1 MTSFRPHAS
10 PDDEDALDAA
20 LERLVRGDRQGIDGL
35 DPEMRATVDQMY
47 RWADESDFRDEP
59 LPKARRGPHGNVR
72 WLSQVSGVAA
82 AVLLGIIV
90 VGTFLVYDRSR
101 GDPTPESFF
110 GASGDDLMDALP
122 LTPLV
127 TPDLPPLEPTD
138 CAAEPR
144 TSGEALD
151 ILATPPAHGAA
162 EPGSDASIEGV
173 TNDELNSA
181 LRGWQACL
189 VFGDTF
195 GAMAYESDQ
204 YLREHLYPTSHMSEL
219 PAGVT
224 PDVFLSNRISADT
237 IRAALFQANPE
248 PASYIVDTSV
258 PPTSSQTW
266 DWVQVNIVLVWP
278 ETNERQNPSIEATF
292 IMEDGDLRIRSIDDN
307 IFNVNCANI
316 ERSGQQTPCYPASP
330 PAVAD

>member
-1 MTSFRPHAS
+1 MF
-10 PDDEDALDAA
+10 
-20 LERLVRGDRQGIDGL
+20 
-35 DPEMRATVDQMY
+35 
-47 RWADESDFRDEP
+47 
-59 LPKARRGPHGNVR
+59 
-72 WLSQVSGVAA
+72 
-82 AVLLGIIV
+82 
-90 VGTFLVYDRSR
+90 DRSR

-122 LTPLV
+122 LTPLE
-127 TPDLPPLEPTD
+127 TPDVPPLEPAD

-195 GAMAYESDQ
+195 GAMAYESEQ

-266 DWVQVNIVLVWP
+266 DWVEVNIVLVWP
-278 ETNERQNPSIEATF
+278 ETNRASKSVDRGHVHHGRWGFAYPEHRRQYLQCK
-292 IMEDGDLRIRSIDDN
+292 LRKHREI
-307 IFNVNCANI
+307 
-316 ERSGQQTPCYPASP
+316 GPADPMLPGVTARRCGLTSLEN
-330 PAVAD
+330 